1 MSGLFI
7 TFEGCEGSGKST
19 HSEKVYQTLIKNGYP
34 VLLTHEPGG
43 TKVSDRI
50 RELLLNRNE
59 DGNFN
64 NLVPNAE
71 LMLYLASRAQH
82 VEELIMPAIKAGK
95 IVLCDRFFDATMAY
109 QGYGRSL
116 DTSFLKEVNAF
127 ITHGV
132 SPDMTILLDIEPEA
146 GIERSKKIKKPAA
159 SEGQLDRMESQSIKF
174 HNTVRQGYLE
184 IAKMETERIFVYD
197 ANQPLEQN
205 FEQISKKIMTFIES
219 HAVPRNSWSKPS

>member
-19 HSEKVYQTLIKNGYP
+19 HSEKVYQALIKNGYP

-50 RELLLNRNE
+50 RELLLSRNE

-82 VEELIMPAIKAGK
+82 VEELILPAIKAGK

-109 QGYGRSL
+109 QGYGRGL
-116 DTSFLKEVNAF
+116 DPAFLKSVNSF
-127 ITHGV
+127 ITHGL
-132 SPDMTILLDIEPEA
+132 SPDITILMDIEPET

-159 SEGQLDRMESQSIKF
+159 SEGELDRMESQSMKF
-174 HNTVRQGYLE
+174 HKTVREGYLE
-184 IAKMETERIFVYD
+184 IARMETERIFVYE
-197 ANQPLEQN
+197 ATQPLEQN
-205 FEQISKKIMTFIES
+205 FDQIFKTIMTFIES
-219 HAVPRNSWSKPS
+219 HAVPRNSWSKPN

>member
-59 DGNFN
+59 DGTFN

-82 VEELIMPAIKAGK
+82 VEELILPAIKAGK
-95 IVLCDRFFDATMAY
+95 IVLCDRFFDATLAY
-109 QGYGRSL
+109 QGYGRQL
-116 DTSFLKEVNAF
+116 DASFLKSVNSF
-127 ITHGV
+127 ITHGLC
-132 SPDMTILLDIEPEA
+132 PDMTILMDIDPEL

-159 SEGQLDRMESQSIKF
+159 SEGELDRMESQSLKF
-174 HNTVRQGYLE
+174 HKTVREAYLE
-184 IAKMETERIFVYD
+184 IAKMEPDRISVFD
-197 ANQPLEQN
+197 ATKPQDQN
-205 FEQISKKIMTFIES
+205 FEEIFKKIISLIES
-219 HAVPRNSWSKPS
+219 HAVPRNTWSKPN